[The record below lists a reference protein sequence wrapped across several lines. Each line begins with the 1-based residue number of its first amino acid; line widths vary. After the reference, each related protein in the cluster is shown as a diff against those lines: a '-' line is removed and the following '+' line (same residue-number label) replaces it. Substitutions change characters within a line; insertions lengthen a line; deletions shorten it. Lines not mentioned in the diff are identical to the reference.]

1 LVPFTFVAHGK
12 RIRVSCGA
20 HAFTKAQKP
29 NHPPHLAFMDGKT
42 ARTFDAAR
50 YGYTTHL
57 PAEIIAAANG
67 AVYSNA
73 GRYVFKGAIP
83 GIKGVYIIAFDMR
96 ASNSP
101 KYDVKIQIVSAHL
114 TPKSK
119 RMPKA
124 TFADAMG
131 GLFNGTAVNWTKK

>member
-1 LVPFTFVAHGK
+1 
-12 RIRVSCGA
+12 
-20 HAFTKAQKP
+20 
-29 NHPPHLAFMDGKT
+29 MDGKT
-42 ARTFDAAR
+42 PRTFDAAR

-57 PAEIIAAANG
+57 PTAIIAAATG

-73 GRYVFKGAIP
+73 GRYVFKGSIP
-83 GIKGVYIIAFDMR
+83 GIKGVYIVAFDLR
-96 ASNSP
+96 VSNSP

-124 TFADAMG
+124 AFSDVMN
-131 GLFNGTAVNWTKK
+131 GLATGAAVNWTKK